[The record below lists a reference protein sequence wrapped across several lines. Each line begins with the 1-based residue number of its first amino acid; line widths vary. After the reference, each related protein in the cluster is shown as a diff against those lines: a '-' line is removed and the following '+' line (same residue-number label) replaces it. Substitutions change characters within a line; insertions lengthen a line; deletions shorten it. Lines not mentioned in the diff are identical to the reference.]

1 MRYTRLAGLLVL
13 SLGVPATA
21 HAQAASG
28 AFRADV
34 EAAVRAYVAAHNR
47 GDAGAVAAMY
57 GTQPGVTSIGDGEI
71 VRGWDRIRERMGVL
85 DSLMAVQGHLNV
97 TLGSLDITALGN
109 NYALAIAPYT
119 LAVGAAGA
127 EVRQRGAITLV
138 LSKVGKD
145 WTIIHDHTSSIPERP
160 AAAAAAP
167 AAAPAVPAPAAG
179 APPQVGQQVPAA
191 PPPATPRAGMVIPIA
206 AGALPEIPPQQVV
219 HYDFQIP
226 AAVCTVT
233 GRVEG
238 IAGGNKDFE
247 VLILD
252 DDGYRN
258 WTAGLQARAF
268 GSSGRVTVY
277 TIHAPIPGPGAFHL
291 VISNAFA
298 VGVAKVVQVWA
309 QVQCP

>member
-1 MRYTRLAGLLVL
+1 
-13 SLGVPATA
+13 
-21 HAQAASG
+21 
-28 AFRADV
+28 V
-34 EAAVRAYVAAHNR
+34 EAAVRAYVAAHNK

-57 GTQPGVTSIGDGEI
+57 STQPGVTSIGDGEI
-71 VRGWDRIRERMGVL
+71 VRGWDRIRERMDVL
-85 DSLMAVQGHLNV
+85 DSLMAVRGHLNV

-109 NYALAIAPYT
+109 NYALAIAPYS
-119 LAVGAAGA
+119 LAVGAGGTEA
-127 EVRQRGAITLV
+127 RQRGAMTLV
-138 LSKVGKD
+138 LQKVGRD
-145 WTIIHDHTSSIPERP
+145 WKIIHDHTSSIPERAP
-160 AAAAAAP
+160 AAAAAAAP
-167 AAAPAVPAPAAG
+167 AAAVPGAPAPAA
-179 APPQVGQQVPAA
+179 AAQPPVSQQVSAA
-191 PPPATPRAGMVIPIA
+191 PVAAAPTAGMTIPIA

-226 AAVCTVT
+226 AAVCRVT

-247 VLILD
+247 VLVLD

-277 TIHAPIPGPGAFHL
+277 TINAAIPGPGAFHL

>member
-138 LSKVGKD
+138 LSNVGKE
-145 WTIIHDHTSSIPERP
+145 WKIIHDHTSSIPERP
-160 AAAAAAP
+160 APPPAPAAAAP
-167 AAAPAVPAPAAG
+167 AAPAA
-179 APPQVGQQVPAA
+179 AVPAA